1 MHTKKETA
9 ENEELDR
16 KGSPVCVYG
25 DMELQERASINEFMS
40 GPLKDLSTNAA
51 NKTAT
56 EAVSNSILGYLLGYT
71 TDEDQP
77 QESDSEG
84 PSGADDVLSEKE
96 QAAEKKMKE

>member
-25 DMELQERASINEFMS
+25 DMELQERGTINEFMT
-40 GPLKDLSTNAA
+40 GPLKDLSNAA
-51 NKTAT
+51 NQATT

-71 TDEDQP
+71 ND
-77 QESDSEG
+77 
-84 PSGADDVLSEKE
+84 
-96 QAAEKKMKE
+96 